1 MHYETV
7 IGMEVHVELQ
17 TVSKMFCACAAD
29 HFQVAANAHICP
41 VCTAQPGA
49 LPTIN
54 GRAVELTV
62 MTGMALHCQVKP
74 RSVFARKNYVYPDLP
89 KGYQISQYEQPLCE
103 SGWIE
108 IDSESGPK
116 QIGVVRVHLEEDTGK
131 LQHAGRASLI
141 DYNRAGVPLMEIVTD
156 SSLRS
161 ADESYAYLTQ
171 IRQIVR
177 YLGASSGDMEK
188 GAMRCEA
195 NISIRPAGS
204 RELGTKVEV
213 KNLNSFRAVRSA
225 IAYEAERQQHI
236 IESGGHVRQETMGW
250 DERANIT
257 RPQRSKET
265 SDDYRYFPE
274 PDLLVADLDDEWI
287 ARVHASLPE
296 LPDAKAARFATA
308 YGLNSQEIAALIE
321 DQAVAAYFEEAAQV
335 QGADPKQVGN
345 WITGEMFRRLNAEGR
360 SIEDV
365 EVQPDRARRVA
376 LLSQKGHDQPK
387 RGPRSLWPTVGTG
400 RLARRDHRHTRPRA
414 NLRQRGT
421 RPSGGRGDRRTSR
434 RRRKNQGRQP
444 QHRAISDGSSNA
456 GDAGEG
462 QPAARA
468 RIVAPAARDLKSQHL
483 LAHSASQ
490 LLGGCNA
497 RSPIFFNGRA
507 VISCASGY
515 SNSPG

>member
-1 MHYETV
+1 
-7 IGMEVHVELQ
+7 
-17 TVSKMFCACAAD
+17 
-29 HFQVAANAHICP
+29 
-41 VCTAQPGA
+41 
-49 LPTIN
+49 
-54 GRAVELTV
+54 
-62 MTGMALHCQVKP
+62 
-74 RSVFARKNYVYPDLP
+74 
-89 KGYQISQYEQPLCE
+89 
-103 SGWIE
+103 
-108 IDSESGPK
+108 
-116 QIGVVRVHLEEDTGK
+116 
-131 LQHAGRASLI
+131 
-141 DYNRAGVPLMEIVTD
+141 MEIVTD

-195 NISIRPAGS
+195 NISIRPVGS
-204 RELGTKVEV
+204 RELGTKVEI

-296 LPDAKAARFATA
+296 LPAAKAERFASA
-308 YGLNSQEIAALIE
+308 YELNSQEIAALIE
-321 DQAVAAYFEEAAQV
+321 DHAVAAYFEEAAQV

-345 WITGEMFRRLNAEGR
+345 WITGEIFRRLNAEGR

-365 EVQPDRARRVA
+365 EVQPAALIELLSLVKRAR
-376 LLSQKGHDQPK
+376 STK
-387 RGPRSLWPTVGTG
+387 RSSRSLWPTVGTG
-400 RLARRDHRHTRPRA
+400 RLARRDCRCARPRA

-421 RPSGGRGDRRTSR
+421 RPSGSRGDRRTSR

-468 RIVAPAARDLKSQHL
+468 RIVAPAARDLTSQHL
-483 LAHSASQ
+483 LPHSASQ
-490 LLGGCNA
+490 LLGVLQREVANFLQ
-497 RSPIFFNGRA
+497 RQGRYLLREWVFQIA
-507 VISCASGY
+507 GIDNPQVLK
-515 SNSPG
+515 P